1 MLKNKNNIDAFIFLG
16 VIRAKLQLKKW
27 TALDQES
34 MIKIIRST
42 EQAKTK
48 KWSEELISELAV
60 LTRPEFYFDTL
71 QYAPKFP
78 PRAKEIHGVSS
89 FKSSYI
95 RDLIY
100 LIADNNFWH
109 EFHKGLSH
117 NIVEGANENRSQ
129 SPLLDPAYQH
139 SVIYKFNFAP
149 DIKISK
155 HCYAERSILLRVVY
169 ALCGYN
175 PYQNSDFEKF
185 QNKIVFEIAML
196 KTSIK
201 RLDAFHNLLRFP
213 RVAGET
219 EIFSK
224 IGFALE
230 GFHNLLKN
238 SEKCLEGLFTLWKKN
253 KGIDNH
259 AWDRIDFKTIYE
271 GMKREIEEERNID
284 LSDGYDG
291 AIKKNLHAKLEHHYA
306 FDSLHIDRDLII
318 KIWGGTLKSFN
329 RIQSDKSAKGEPAII
344 SYERYDPLESKRKHY
359 IKKQDAI
366 GFLESKGIDWGL
378 KSEVRSD
385 DDFSYKYIAYLEK
398 KISEDSTVLTMKSA
412 VKAWEEHDS
421 SDESM
426 RDGVI
431 AEDIDFLD
439 VPTFMRKQ
447 VD

>member
-1 MLKNKNNIDAFIFLG
+1 MLKNKNNIDALIFLG

-27 TALDQES
+27 SAFEQES
-34 MIKIIRST
+34 LIKIIRSGKT
-42 EQAKTK
+42 AKTER
-48 KWSEELISELAV
+48 WSEELISKRAV
-60 LTRPEFYFDTL
+60 EASSEFYFDAL
-71 QYAPKFP
+71 QYDHFP

-109 EFHKGLSH
+109 EFYKNLSH
-117 NIVEGANENRSQ
+117 NIVEGANENKSQ

-149 DIKISK
+149 EIKISK
-155 HCYAERSILLRVVY
+155 HCYAERSILLRIVY

-185 QNKIVFEIAML
+185 ENKIVFEIAML

-213 RVAGET
+213 LVASKT
-219 EIFSK
+219 ESFSK
-224 IGFALE
+224 LSIALE

-259 AWDRIDFKTIYE
+259 VWDRVDFKTITE
-271 GMKREIEEERNID
+271 GLFNEIDEHGNE
-284 LSDGYDG
+284 SDVGLE
-291 AIKKNLHAKLEHHYA
+291 KLHEKLEYHLE

-366 GFLESKGIDWGL
+366 GFLESKGIDWSL

-412 VKAWEEHDS
+412 VKAWEELDS

-447 VD
+447 KD